1 MGIKHDYQTLDPG
14 NEVWLYAVD
23 CTAFN
28 GPELFF
34 HNHKIP
40 YTSQELRAAD
50 GDITKLPVKS
60 IWWQGVEYLPWPVE
74 LTGIEIAGDGT
85 APTPS
90 LSVGNIDGTI
100 SAMCLAYQD
109 LAQAKVQVHKTF
121 SHYLDARNFL
131 EGNPSASPDDETLYV
146 YFIDRKAGE
155 GPRGIQFDLSGPYN
169 MQGIK
174 IPREQIQGSVCRHC
188 MRGWY
193 RTGRGCDY
201 AGSLYFDEDD
211 NPTDDPSR
219 DECSGSLRACKL
231 RHGAEPLPYGAEPG
245 SSLLRR

>member
-50 GDITKLPVKS
+50 GDVTKLPVKS

-131 EGNPSASPDDETLYV
+131 
-146 YFIDRKAGE
+146 
-155 GPRGIQFDLSGPYN
+155 
-169 MQGIK
+169 
-174 IPREQIQGSVCRHC
+174 
-188 MRGWY
+188 
-193 RTGRGCDY
+193 
-201 AGSLYFDEDD
+201 
-211 NPTDDPSR
+211 
-219 DECSGSLRACKL
+219 
-231 RHGAEPLPYGAEPG
+231 
-245 SSLLRR
+245 